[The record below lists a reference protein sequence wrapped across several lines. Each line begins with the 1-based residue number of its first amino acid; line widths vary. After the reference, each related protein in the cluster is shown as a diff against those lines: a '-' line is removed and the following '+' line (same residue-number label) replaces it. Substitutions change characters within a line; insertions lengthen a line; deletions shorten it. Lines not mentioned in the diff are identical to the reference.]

1 MRGDESC
8 APGARKQVEGRP
20 RSAAVLPVLHRSA
33 NGLVVVTAGVRE
45 EGDDE
50 EEEEEEGGGGGADGT
65 ARFSLTG
72 AMLRRLVG
80 VTSVAGASPSA
91 GSSRGAKRKRQAR
104 MLRGKGGRRGSGGG
118 GGGDDDD
125 AGVVRPGD
133 AMAVLDFIADG
144 GGNRADEGGGYRPPP
159 PPNGRRQRSV
169 LCGVWGTVLEVNANL
184 SPELM
189 RRDPALDGFLAIV
202 LPTGPFPPPGAILP
216 PSSLASSG
224 TSEGARGDT
233 SPK

>member
-1 MRGDESC
+1 
-8 APGARKQVEGRP
+8 
-20 RSAAVLPVLHRSA
+20 
-33 NGLVVVTAGVRE
+33 
-45 EGDDE
+45 
-50 EEEEEEGGGGGADGT
+50 
-65 ARFSLTG
+65 
-72 AMLRRLVG
+72 
-80 VTSVAGASPSA
+80 
-91 GSSRGAKRKRQAR
+91 

-118 GGGDDDD
+118 SGGDDDDD

-144 GGNRADEGGGYRPPP
+144 GGGNRGEAGGGYRPPP
-159 PPNGRRQRSV
+159 PNGRRQLSV

-184 SPELM
+184 SPELL

-224 TSEGARGDT
+224 ASEGARGDT